1 MRADATGDTAA
12 RGDRAAHGDT
22 ASGGATGGTAG
33 NIATV
38 DLHPSLLPLAFLV
51 GTWRGEGVGGYEG
64 MESFHYG
71 QEITFAADGRPA
83 LGYVSHT
90 WWADEPRDGREPGS
104 PLATE
109 TGFWRVQPPATEPGP
124 DGKVNGSP
132 VVEVMLAHPFGI
144 AEIYVGTVT
153 GTRIDLDSNV
163 LIRTATAREVTRSVR
178 LYGLIEGGDLAY
190 AIDMEAGGKPLQS
203 HLSARLHRSPS

>member
-1 MRADATGDTAA
+1 MGTDRSGDTGTVAA
-12 RGDRAAHGDT
+12 APPP
-22 ASGGATGGTAG
+22 
-33 NIATV
+33 
-38 DLHPSLLPLAFLV
+38 DLHASLLPLAFLV

-64 MESFHYG
+64 LESFRYG

-109 TGFWRVQPPATEPGP
+109 TGFWRVQPPSGDPGP
-124 DGKVNGSP
+124 DGGADRRP
-132 VVEVMLAHPFGI
+132 VVEVTLAHPFGI
-144 AEIYVGTVT
+144 AELYVGTVA

-178 LYGLIEGGDLAY
+178 LYGLVEGGDLAY
-190 AIDMEAGGKPLQS
+190 AIDMEAGGRPLQS
-203 HLSARLHRSPS
+203 HLSARLQRVKG

>member
-1 MRADATGDTAA
+1 VSEGDQVASRTSGPATGT
-12 RGDRAAHGDT
+12 
-22 ASGGATGGTAG
+22 S
-33 NIATV
+33 IP
-38 DLHPSLLPLAFLV
+38 DLHPTLRPLAFLV

-64 MESFHYG
+64 LPSFQYG

-109 TGFWRVQPPATEPGP
+109 AGFWRLQDDPDQPGTPL
-124 DGKVNGSP
+124 
-132 VVEVMLAHPFGI
+132 VEVTLAHPFGI
-144 AEIYVGTVT
+144 AEIYVGSLA

-178 LYGLIEGGDLAY
+178 LYGIVDGGDLAY
-190 AIDMEAGGKPLQS
+190 AIDMEAGGKPMQS
-203 HLSARLHRSPS
+203 HLSARLHKVTD

>member
-1 MRADATGDTAA
+1 MGTDTTGDVRT
-12 RGDRAAHGDT
+12 GKG
-22 ASGGATGGTAG
+22 ASSPSPE
-33 NIATV
+33 
-38 DLHPSLLPLAFLV
+38 LHPSLLPLAFLV

-124 DGKVNGSP
+124 DGKVNRNP

-144 AEIYVGTVT
+144 AEIYVGTIA
-153 GTRIDLDSNV
+153 GTRVDLDSNV
-163 LIRTATAREVTRSVR
+163 LIRTTTAREVTRSVR
-178 LYGLIEGGDLAY
+178 LYGLVEGGDLAY
-190 AIDMEAGGKPLQS
+190 AIDMEASGKPLQS
-203 HLSARLHRSPS
+203 HLSARLHRVKE

>member
-1 MRADATGDTAA
+1 MGTDRTGDTGTGTVAA
-12 RGDRAAHGDT
+12 AAPP
-22 ASGGATGGTAG
+22 
-33 NIATV
+33 
-38 DLHPSLLPLAFLV
+38 DLHASLLPLAFLV

-64 MESFHYG
+64 LESFRYG
-71 QEITFAADGRPA
+71 QEITFAADGRPS

-109 TGFWRVQPPATEPGP
+109 TGFWRVQPPSGDPGP
-124 DGKVNGSP
+124 DGSADRRP
-132 VVEVMLAHPFGI
+132 VVEVTLAHPFGI
-144 AEIYVGTVT
+144 AEIYVGTVV

-178 LYGLIEGGDLAY
+178 LYGLVEGGDLAY

-203 HLSARLHRSPS
+203 HLSARLQRVRG

>member
-1 MRADATGDTAA
+1 MSA
-12 RGDRAAHGDT
+12 RGRSAAGRPRSET
-22 ASGGATGGTAG
+22 TTGTGGAGPA
-33 NIATV
+33 

-51 GTWRGEGVGGYEG
+51 GTWRGEGVGGYEDIEG
-64 MESFHYG
+64 FHYG

-109 TGFWRVQPPATEPGP
+109 TGFWRVQPGE
-124 DGKVNGSP
+124 DGGS
-132 VVEVMLAHPFGI
+132 VVEVTLAHPFGI

-153 GTRIDLDSNV
+153 GTRVDLDHNV
-163 LIRTATAREVTRSVR
+163 LIRTATARDVTRSVR
-178 LYGLIEGGDLAY
+178 LYGIVEGGDLAY
-190 AIDMEAGGKPLQS
+190 AIDMEAEGKPLQS
-203 HLSARLHRSPS
+203 HLSARLHRVTD

>member
-1 MRADATGDTAA
+1 MSAGKRSAAGSARSGAAT
-12 RGDRAAHGDT
+12 
-22 ASGGATGGTAG
+22 
-33 NIATV
+33 NTV
-38 DLHPSLLPLAFLV
+38 DLHASLLPLAFLV

-64 MESFHYG
+64 LDGFHYG

-109 TGFWRVQPPATEPGP
+109 TGFWRVQSREG
-124 DGKVNGSP
+124 GKP

-144 AEIYVGTVT
+144 AEIYVGTVS
-153 GTRIDLDSNV
+153 GTRIDLDHNV
-163 LIRTATAREVTRSVR
+163 LIRTATARDVTRSVR
-178 LYGLIEGGDLAY
+178 LYGLVEGGDLAY
-190 AIDMEAGGKPLQS
+190 AIDMEAEGKPMQS
-203 HLSARLHRSPS
+203 HLSARLHRVSD